1 MLLILLEVGTMQQL
15 SEYSSKMMKGRKY
28 KSLLKCIIKMG
39 ISLISKEHFMDLT
52 TIRKNM
58 MLFQQKQLPIA
69 QWLNNSFINPR
80 RFNSRLQTIKMICN
94 LHSFKIK
101 KFIAF
106 PERNIYLKQFSKPSI
121 GLVIQEDS
129 IKFLRKFRKKLIWAY
144 FHYI

>member
-58 MLFQQKQLPIA
+58 MLFQQK
-69 QWLNNSFINPR
+69 
-80 RFNSRLQTIKMICN
+80 
-94 LHSFKIK
+94 
-101 KFIAF
+101 
-106 PERNIYLKQFSKPSI
+106 
-121 GLVIQEDS
+121 
-129 IKFLRKFRKKLIWAY
+129 
-144 FHYI
+144 